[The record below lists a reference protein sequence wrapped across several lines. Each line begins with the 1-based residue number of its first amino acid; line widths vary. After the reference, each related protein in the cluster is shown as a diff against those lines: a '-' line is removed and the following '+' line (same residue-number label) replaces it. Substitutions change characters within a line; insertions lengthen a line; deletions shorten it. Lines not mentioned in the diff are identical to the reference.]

1 MAFCYSSAINL
12 TTTSQ
17 FSGAKDVAESKNTAL
32 GISAPAPRL
41 LTVAVGLTR
50 KVQIFLDLGIE
61 CSIYF
66 GHVWLSALFHQIKMI
81 FDESHNR
88 FLTMRRQVD
97 GILLGCIVKAAG
109 HEARWPMLV

>member
-32 GISAPAPRL
+32 GISAPQPRL
-41 LTVAVGLTR
+41 LTVAVRLTR
-50 KVQIFLDLGIE
+50 KVQIYLDLGIK

-66 GHVWLSALFHQIKMI
+66 GHVLFHQIKMI

-97 GILLGCIVKAAG
+97 GILLGCIVKAAN